1 MAFVTRKHLLTTQPP
16 LDWSSVLCRNSRN
29 VRLKRSD
36 PKTTAVQK
44 QHVQPHIQLACAK
57 PRTRTRT
64 ADSGLDSGQ
73 RTGQRTADWT
83 ADSGLRTA
91 ASTLIETRHS
101 ESLITVWTAQRHVP
115 CWAHLPFMK
124 GQDDTII
131 VRRLQAVCVGV
142 VSVRLVL
149 N

>member
-1 MAFVTRKHLLTTQPP
+1 MTGILGGHHGARTFPTRTL
-16 LDWSSVLCRNSRN
+16 
-29 VRLKRSD
+29 
-36 PKTTAVQK
+36 
-44 QHVQPHIQLACAK
+44 IQLTKSSDRVYLVMASYPPTPAIYSTSLRACAK

-64 ADSGLDSGQ
+64 ADWTADSGQ
-73 RTGQRTADWT
+73 RT
-83 ADSGLRTA
+83 ADSGQRTA
-91 ASTLIETRHS
+91 ASTFIETRHS

>member
-1 MAFVTRKHLLTTQPP
+1 MGGRYQRRL
-16 LDWSSVLCRNSRN
+16 VLN
-29 VRLKRSD
+29 
-36 PKTTAVQK
+36 PGHGQ
-44 QHVQPHIQLACAK
+44 
-57 PRTRTRT
+57 RT
-64 ADSGLDSGQ
+64 ADSG
-73 RTGQRTADWT
+73 QRTAAST
-83 ADSGLRTA
+83 
-91 ASTLIETRHS
+91 STLIETRHS

-149 N
+149 NWCERL

>member
-1 MAFVTRKHLLTTQPP
+1 MPGKRATFTPP
-16 LDWSSVLCRNSRN
+16 GHAWLVLN
-29 VRLKRSD
+29 
-36 PKTTAVQK
+36 PGHGHGQ
-44 QHVQPHIQLACAK
+44 
-57 PRTRTRT
+57 RTGKRT
-64 ADSGLDSGQ
+64 ADSGQ
-73 RTGQRTADWT
+73 
-83 ADSGLRTA
+83 RTA

-115 CWAHLPFMK
+115 CWSHLPFMK

-142 VSVRLVL
+142 VSIRLVL